1 MIVHTAT
8 LCCLQNLKKSWHPS
22 TMRNME
28 KVWKAEQK
36 HGQEQRRIAELQRE
50 IREERAK
57 EDIQKHAEDKGVIE

>member
-1 MIVHTAT
+1 MIVRTEY

-36 HGQEQRRIAELQRE
+36 HDQEQRRIAELQRE
-50 IREERAK
+50 IREEIAR
-57 EDIQKHAEDKGVIE
+57 EDIQKHAEDKGVVE